1 MMQRPAIVKGI
12 SPDGSFRAPER
23 KEVVFEGKRCID
35 QPLMLRA
42 DTLGRPWKRLSP
54 AAIVTAVI
62 VGAVIVSLAWL
73 LDVRLRMEERSSLV
87 REQERAVADQ
97 KLVLRSELNELTG
110 AANAMA
116 LTASTLMQGHNR
128 EIADERLRG
137 EFLNFARSRQALDQ
151 LRLVSLEG
159 RELVNIK
166 RIRTKTGSGYFRDT
180 TADTPRDL
188 AEDAGMTGIFSL
200 TPGRVFSSLE
210 WKTEEGSRA
219 VRAPILRVGVPVLAD
234 QGRQVIGYVVVD
246 FLAAGLFQKMARID
260 AQLDATTYVATPDGQ
275 LVRGPGG
282 ITVSGMNA
290 VDTMFPAAWKQI
302 SRLPSGAFQSAD
314 GSVVFDSL
322 VLNGVSDESGSD
334 PQQVWKL
341 FTAESPK
348 VIASREKKATA
359 PVLGWGILAL
369 CLFVPL
375 SCLIVTD
382 REQKREAFRAK
393 EQTGALLQSIADCSV
408 DGIVAGEAVRGADGD
423 IHDFRTIF
431 INPAA
436 VYILKSFDRRE
447 AAEGREF
454 PLFFSSDFL
463 ARCVQV
469 VVTGTR
475 YETEQSTECTPLGT
489 RWFRVVVVRLNDG
502 VVLSFSD
509 ITEQKLVMHELR
521 LAKDAA
527 EVANRAKS
535 QFLTMMGHEI
545 RTPMN
550 GLLGFASLLE
560 RTDLSD
566 EQRDYVT
573 TLRLSGEAL
582 LRILEDILDYS
593 HMENEALN
601 MKNQPV
607 AVKELIKQ
615 VSQLFVMAIGD
626 RKLELVARIAP
637 DVPPQILGDD
647 LRLRQILV
655 NIIGNAVKF
664 TEEGFILIK
673 VVRETCSKG
682 DFVVFHV
689 VDSGSGIP
697 PEMIDRLFKPFSQ
710 VEAGSSRRYGG
721 TGLGLSICRRLVE
734 TMGGEIGVRTAPDK
748 GSDFYFSIPIKLP
761 DFPDDSPVPAAK
773 RVRADFRKPRI
784 LVVDDDSVNRKLIMR
799 MIEKAGAE
807 AQLVESGSQ
816 AIHAFQEE
824 EFDLIIMDI
833 QMPGMDGI
841 ETTRRIREIEMRTG
855 AIRRTPIS
863 ALTANAGEGDR
874 ERCFEAGMD
883 DFFCKPIRIDVL
895 EKLIEKNTA

>member
-1 MMQRPAIVKGI
+1 
-12 SPDGSFRAPER
+12 
-23 KEVVFEGKRCID
+23 
-35 QPLMLRA
+35 MLRP
-42 DTLGRPWKRLSP
+42 DTLAKPWRRLSP
-54 AAIVTAVI
+54 AAIATAVI
-62 VGAVIVSLAWL
+62 VGVVIVLLAWL
-73 LDVRLRMEERSSLV
+73 LDVRLRMEARSSLV
-87 REQERAVADQ
+87 RNQERTVAEQ
-97 KLVLRSELNELTG
+97 KYLLRSELNDLAGSAT
-110 AANAMA
+110 A
-116 LTASTLMQGHNR
+116 LAHLASNRMQTPARGDNSR
-128 EIADERLRG
+128 DEQLNT
-137 EFLNFARSRQALDQ
+137 EFLNFARTRQALEQ
-151 LRLVSLEG
+151 IRLVSLDG
-159 RELVNIK
+159 RELVNVK
-166 RIRTKTGSGYFRDT
+166 RIRTRTGSFYFRDT

-188 AEDAGMTGIFSL
+188 ANESWMEGIFGL
-200 TPGRVFSSLE
+200 TPGRVFSAIE
-210 WKTEEGSRA
+210 WKTEDIPRPSRI
-219 VRAPILRVGVPVLAD
+219 PILRVGVPVQAD
-234 QGRQVIGYVVVD
+234 QGRQVIGYVVID
-246 FLAAGLFQKMARID
+246 FLAENLFQKMARMD
-260 AQLDATTYVATPDGQ
+260 AQLRATTYVATSDGRW
-275 LVRGPGG
+275 VKGPGG
-282 ITVSGMNA
+282 SAVAGVNSVETVFPTAWSEMARVSSG
-290 VDTMFPAAWKQI
+290 VSTSPEGLVI
-302 SRLPSGAFQSAD
+302 
-314 GSVVFDSL
+314 FDSVPL
-322 VLNGVSDESGSD
+322 AGDIDLPGTGSL
-334 PQQVWKL
+334 QTWKL
-341 FTAESPK
+341 FTTESPLL
-348 VIASREKKATA
+348 VAAREKEATA
-359 PVLGWGILAL
+359 PVFGWAILAL
-369 CLFVPL
+369 CLFIPL
-375 SCLIVTD
+375 ACLIVTD
-382 REQKREAFRAK
+382 REQKREASRAK
-393 EQTGALLQSIADCSV
+393 EQFAALLQSISDSAV
-408 DGIVAGEAVRGADGD
+408 DGIVAGEAVRDAHGD
-423 IHDFRTIF
+423 IKDFHTIF
-431 INPAA
+431 ANPAA
-436 VYILKSFDRRE
+436 TYILKSFDRKD

-454 PLFFSSDFL
+454 PLFFSPDFL
-463 ARCVQV
+463 ARCIQV

-475 YETEQSTECTPLGT
+475 YETEQSTECAALGT
-489 RWFRVVVVRLNDG
+489 RWFRIVVVRLNDG
-502 VVLSFSD
+502 VVLNFSD
-509 ITEQKLVMHELR
+509 ISEQKLVMHELR

-527 EVANRAKS
+527 EVANRTKS

-560 RTDLSD
+560 RTDLDD

-593 HMENEALN
+593 HMENEVLN

-607 AVKELIKQ
+607 AVKELITQ

-637 DVPPQILGDD
+637 EVPPQIMGDD

-655 NIIGNAVKF
+655 NLIGNAVKF
-664 TEEGFILIK
+664 TDEGFILIK
-673 VVRETCSKG
+673 VVRESASKG
-682 DFVVFHV
+682 DFLVVHI

-748 GSDFYFSIPIKLP
+748 GSDFYFSIPIRVP
-761 DFPDDSPVPAAK
+761 DFPAENPVPAAK
-773 RVRADFRKPRI
+773 RVRANYRKPRI

-807 AQLVESGSQ
+807 AQLVESGAQ

-855 AIRRTPIS
+855 AVRRTPIS